1 MIGVNGGYN
10 RLANFSQPVG
20 TLKNHSGPEVNFS
33 FGWMIGR
40 GRPVASA
47 SGASLNNAPR

>member
-33 FGWMIGR
+33 VGWMFGR
-40 GRPVASA
+40 GRPVAWA
-47 SGASLNNAPR
+47 STASLNNAPR